1 MRMQHNLEQQI
12 QARNQSGVS
21 EDALKE
27 FSMMFKHFDK
37 EKSGRLNHADFKSC
51 LRALGYDLPMV
62 EEGSLDPEFE
72 AILDVVDPNR
82 EGSVSLQEYM
92 AFMIAR
98 ETENVRSSEEV
109 ENAFRAIAAN
119 ERPYVT
125 GEELYQV
132 RDPLRSFVLCVS
144 PLRDFLLIAVLSFQN
159 LTKDMA
165 EYCMRRMSVYVD
177 PKTGTPVPNAYDYV
191 DFTRTLFQN

>member
-37 EKSGRLNHADFKSC
+37 DKSGRLNHSDFKSC

-62 EEGSLDPEFE
+62 EEGSVDPEFE

-125 GEELYQV
+125 SDELYQV
-132 RDPLRSFVLCVS
+132 
-144 PLRDFLLIAVLSFQN
+144 
-159 LTKDMA
+159 
-165 EYCMRRMSVYVD
+165 
-177 PKTGTPVPNAYDYV
+177 
-191 DFTRTLFQN
+191 TRTEFDMINVAHHILNMFYRTSQKIWPNIVCEG